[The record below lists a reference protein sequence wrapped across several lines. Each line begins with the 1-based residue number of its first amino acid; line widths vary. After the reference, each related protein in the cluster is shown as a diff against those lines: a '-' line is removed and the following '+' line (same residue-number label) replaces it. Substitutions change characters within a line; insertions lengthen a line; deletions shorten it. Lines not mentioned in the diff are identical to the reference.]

1 MVASSAFMSARRC
14 WLAWPQAPVP
24 NDEHIAGLD
33 CVAFTAAYECEIV
46 AEDES
51 GGGTVW
57 PVHRNLL
64 DGEIFYALREAPG
77 LQTTGLCLLAMWPSA
92 RLPLAL
98 GSPLN

>member
-1 MVASSAFMSARRC
+1 MSARWC

-51 GGGTVW
+51 GGGAVW

-77 LQTTGLCLLAMWPSA
+77 LQTTGTRSVPARIRQAGPQTAPTATLHELLAS
-92 RLPLAL
+92 
-98 GSPLN
+98 